1 MVQRQRGAKE
11 SERLATTNAETRRA
25 GGTRSRQLGR
35 VLAHVGH
42 LVLSVSV
49 LSSFGVGGV
58 ACNKSESASAPTAQA
73 EASKQPSPD
82 EGQRTARQKADAPPP
97 SPTTWSVPEAPKD
110 NGGDDA
116 KMADRQPSPARTSRI
131 ESDETINP
139 FAFAPPAATMAPKE
153 KKGKSGAGDG
163 RDRGN
168 GPGLL
173 GNVGSPP
180 STPVA
185 GGGGVGVRDKSPAKP
200 STPPKLETATGS
212 GTMGPGRFGTGLA
225 QPPAEAPIDPNGRF
239 ATTYRPGAGHLA
251 AFDSAVARG
260 IVPADEKEVVSDLGA
275 RYSPDFQLPKG
286 KTLFAQ
292 NELERAKQPPAGG
305 AVHLR
310 IALKSADIAPAA
322 RPHLSVHLV
331 LDVSGS
337 MAGASIENARTA
349 AAALVDKLAPG
360 DDFSLVT
367 FSSEAQV
374 LVPDGPVGARRAAI
388 KKTIEGIHEG
398 GGTNIGE
405 GLTLGYHEAS
415 KPTIPTDA
423 VKVVLLL
430 SDGRANSGILDQG
443 RLSTLALNAFQ
454 DGVQTSTFGLGGDYD
469 GALMSSIA
477 NDGAGGYYYL
487 RDAQQIAPALATEMD
502 KRLDPVATALE
513 VRVRL
518 RPGVQLLQAYGSRRL
533 NASEEIRVRVQ
544 EIAADVQAEKKGIK
558 RDRQDDQKGGMR
570 FFLPGFARNDA
581 HAILLKLSLPEGVGD
596 KEVALVELK
605 YKDRVKKTNVQEELV
620 VKTSYAGSDAESAG
634 TINGSVARSV
644 QGFAAGETLAEA
656 SRLIANGSRESAVA
670 VLSEREGILRQMAET
685 MGEPL
690 FLKDA
695 DRLARLRSHAGSTT
709 GLGDPLVLAMLLETA
724 SNAHRH

>member
-1 MVQRQRGAKE
+1 MARGQRDGDGAQGQQRT
-11 SERLATTNAETRRA
+11 ATGDARTRTRA
-25 GGTRSRQLGR
+25 WNLRSRGR
-35 VLAHVGH
+35 AAVSVAH
-42 LVLSVSV
+42 LVLAAA
-49 LSSFGVGGV
+49 V
-58 ACNKSESASAPTAQA
+58 ASAGPLGCNKSEPASASRADSAASTTEAVPTATA
-73 EASKQPSPD
+73 VATAAPPISPTEA
-82 EGQRTARQKADAPPP
+82 KADDKREGDAPGGVVVVPMAPMPMKTTLAPPRSEPERKSPTETSTGAKGGSGRARGPAKLKDADLSPPPPP
-97 SPTTWSVPEAPKD
+97 SVFATQVP
-110 NGGDDA
+110 GG
-116 KMADRQPSPARTSRI
+116 
-131 ESDETINP
+131 
-139 FAFAPPAATMAPKE
+139 AFD
-153 KKGKSGAGDG
+153 GLGVGAGG
-163 RDRGN
+163 RPIDQSG
-168 GPGLL
+168 GKIPL
-173 GNVGSPP
+173 GTTGKGSAFGAVGD
-180 STPVA
+180 A
-185 GGGGVGVRDKSPAKP
+185 A
-200 STPPKLETATGS
+200 
-212 GTMGPGRFGTGLA
+212 A
-225 QPPAEAPIDPNGRF
+225 QAPIDPNGRF

-260 IVPADEKEVVSDLGA
+260 IVPADEREVVSDLGA
-275 RYSPDFQLPKG
+275 RYSPDFALPKG

-292 NELERAKQPPAGG
+292 NALERAKQPPAGG
-305 AVHLR
+305 PVHLR

-367 FSSEAQV
+367 FSSDAQV
-374 LVPDGPVGARRAAI
+374 LVPDGPVGTRRAAI
-388 KKTIEGIHEG
+388 KQTIAGIHEG
-398 GGTNIGE
+398 GGTNIGM
-405 GLTLGYHEAS
+405 GLKLGYQEAS
-415 KPTIPTDA
+415 KSTIPADA

-544 EIAADVQAEKKGIK
+544 EIAADVQAERKGIK

-570 FFLPGFARNDA
+570 FFMPGFARNDA

-605 YKDRVKKTNVQEELV
+605 YKDRVKKANVQEELV
-620 VKTSYAGSDAESAG
+620 VKTSYAGSDAESAS
-634 TINGSVARSV
+634 TIDGSVARSV

-656 SRLIANGSRESAVA
+656 AQLISNGSRDSAVA
-670 VLSEREGILRQMAET
+670 LLSEREGILRQMADT
-685 MGEPL
+685 MSEPL

-724 SNAHRH
+724 SNAHRR

>member
-1 MVQRQRGAKE
+1 MERGQQGAKTGQANTGTQ
-11 SERLATTNAETRRA
+11 ATSGAST
-25 GGTRSRQLGR
+25 LGR
-35 VLAHVGH
+35 PRGLGRAFAHVGH

-49 LSSFGVGGV
+49 LSSLGLSGAACTKREAAPASRAESSSERGAVGQ
-58 ACNKSESASAPTAQA
+58 ATATSETAP
-73 EASKQPSPD
+73 EDDASKR
-82 EGQRTARQKADAPPP
+82 GGGRADGTLAP
-97 SPTTWSVPEAPKD
+97 
-110 NGGDDA
+110 
-116 KMADRQPSPARTSRI
+116 
-131 ESDETINP
+131 
-139 FAFAPPAATMAPKE
+139 PPAATLLPHHKDKVAEPKE
-153 KKGKSGAGDG
+153 NDELPSPATPGRSGKSARGPVMLGGEGDA
-163 RDRGN
+163 RS
-168 GPGLL
+168 PSPAF
-173 GNVGSPP
+173 SPP
-180 STPVA
+180 AKLDDAEKKPS
-185 GGGGVGVRDKSPAKP
+185 GGTGPEAPRVQAPPIGAFGGKGSLGGYVRDK
-200 STPPKLETATGS
+200 AT
-212 GTMGPGRFGTGLA
+212 
-225 QPPAEAPIDPNGRF
+225 EAPIDPNGRF

-260 IVPADEKEVVSDLGA
+260 IVPAEEKEVVSDLGA
-275 RYSPDFQLPKG
+275 RYSPDFALPKG

-305 AVHLR
+305 PVHLR
-310 IALKSADIAPAA
+310 IALKSADVAPAA

-367 FSSEAQV
+367 FSSDAQV

-405 GLTLGYHEAS
+405 GLTLGYKEAS
-415 KPTIPTDA
+415 KASIPADA

-533 NASEEIRVRVQ
+533 NASEEMRVRVQ
-544 EIAADVQAEKKGIK
+544 EIAADVQAEQKGIK

-656 SRLIANGSRESAVA
+656 SRLIANGSRDSAVA
-670 VLSEREGILRQMAET
+670 VLSEREGILRQMADT
-685 MGEPL
+685 MNEPL

-695 DRLARLRSHAGSTT
+695 DRVARLRSHAGSTT

-724 SNAHRH
+724 SNAHRR